1 MKEPL
6 QKGVPTHEKKPFRL
20 PIYVRTVMVL
30 SCLIVIAA
38 AVVPVVVFGF
48 NNLKEV
54 SDSTLQVGT
63 QLADIGGNGRNMT
76 NVLTAEDGLNEV
88 AKIRKDLIV
97 NELRPD
103 NFCVF
108 AGLPTSL
115 TDSMSDAQQALYD
128 LEIFYQNEFVDLKND
143 LFLNVSLL
151 DSMLE
156 YK

>member
-6 QKGVPTHEKKPFRL
+6 QKGVPIHEKKPFRL
-20 PIYVRTVMVL
+20 PIYVRTVMIL

-54 SDSTLQVGT
+54 SDSTSQVGM
-63 QLADIGGNGRNMT
+63 QLADIGQNGRNMT
-76 NVLTAEDGLNEV
+76 NVLTAENGLNEV

-103 NFCVF
+103 NFCSF
-108 AGLPTSL
+108 AGLPASL
-115 TDSMSDAQQALYD
+115 TGSMNDSQQALYD
-128 LEIFYQNEFVDLKND
+128 LEIFHQNEFVDLKND
-143 LFLNVSLL
+143 LFLNVS
-151 DSMLE
+151 
-156 YK
+156 